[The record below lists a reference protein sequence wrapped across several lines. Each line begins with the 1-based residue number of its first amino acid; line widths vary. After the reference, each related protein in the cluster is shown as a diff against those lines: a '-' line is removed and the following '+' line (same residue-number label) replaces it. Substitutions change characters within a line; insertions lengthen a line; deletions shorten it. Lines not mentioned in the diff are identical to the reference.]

1 MQSVGKMHVL
11 FHTKLIFELYLSASK
26 LSLDMVKGQ
35 RKENSSFYFGGGE
48 ELNTKIV
55 MGTFWFL
62 MILMKYCLSHKKFNN
77 SDEPVDEA

>member
-1 MQSVGKMHVL
+1 
-11 FHTKLIFELYLSASK
+11 
-26 LSLDMVKGQ
+26 MVKGQ
-35 RKENSSFYFGGGE
+35 RKENSSFYFGGE

-62 MILMKYCLSHKKFNN
+62 MILMKYCLSHEKFNN